1 MDAPM
6 VTTATDL
13 PEEQNFIISSLPP
26 GRAQKRLALA
36 VVLALLAAFLVM
48 AWPLS
53 TIQLARVDAFVPA
66 YAMAMF
72 VTDSITAVLL
82 FAQFSILRSRA
93 LLVIASGYLFT
104 ALIVVPWLLTFPGVF
119 APGGLLGAGL
129 QSTNWL
135 YVLWHGGFPS
145 FVMAYA
151 LLKDENPAKRFW
163 QDSVGAAIVASV
175 ALTAAVVGA
184 ATIFVTAGDALLPR
198 ISLDRVRFAPLWLYV
213 AGGLAI
219 WSILTLVV
227 LWIRRRSVLD
237 LWLMVV
243 MSAYAIEIC
252 LIAFPIPARFSFGWY
267 AGRFFGLLS
276 GSLLLFVLLYEI
288 TILYAQLLRA
298 VLAQRREREARLM
311 TGDAVSASIA
321 HEIKQPL
328 SGMITGAN
336 AGFRWLD
343 RTTPDLD
350 EAKAAFKQIIHAG
363 HRAGAVI
370 DGIRAIFKKDA
381 RNRASFD
388 INELIGDALAL
399 VGDELRKHRVLI
411 QAEPNE
417 QLPRVKGDRVQ
428 VQQVLLNL
436 ITNAIDSMAA
446 KDGARVLCVRSEV
459 HDDGGVIVSVADTGT
474 GIGSQDLE
482 RIFNPLFTTKSGGMG
497 LGLSICR
504 SIIEAHD
511 GRLWVAPNKPEG
523 AVFQFMMLADGAPS
537 TIASQRKQLDELAP
551 ISRL

>member
-1 MDAPM
+1 M
-6 VTTATDL
+6 VTPA
-13 PEEQNFIISSLPP
+13 PVIPGEQHFMLSSLSPS
-26 GRAQKRLALA
+26 RAQKRLAL
-36 VVLALLAAFLVM
+36 VLVLALLV
-48 AWPLS
+48 AWLITDGALS
-53 TIQLARVDAFVPA
+53 TVQLGRIDAFIPA
-66 YAMAMF
+66 YATAMF
-72 VTDSITAVLL
+72 VNDSITAVLL

-93 LLVIASGYLFT
+93 LLAIASGYLFT
-104 ALIVVPWLLTFPGVF
+104 ALFIIPWMLTFPGIF
-119 APGGLLGAGL
+119 TPSGLLGAGL
-129 QSTNWL
+129 QSTSWL
-135 YVLWHGGFPS
+135 YTLWHAGFAM
-145 FVMAYA
+145 FVIAYA
-151 LLKDENPAKRFW
+151 LLRDTDPAKRLW
-163 QDSVGAAIVASV
+163 RRSAAPAILSSV
-175 ALTAAVVGA
+175 ALTATVVCA
-184 ATIFVTAGDALLPR
+184 ATFIVIAGDALLPR
-198 ISLDRVRFAPLWLYV
+198 INLDPVHFSTVWLYIAACLALLSVV
-213 AGGLAI
+213 ALI
-219 WSILTLVV
+219 V

-243 MSAYAIEIC
+243 MSAYVIEIC

-267 AGRFFGLLS
+267 AGRVFGLLS

-399 VGDELRKHRVLI
+399 VGDELQKHRVLV

-537 TIASQRKQLDELAP
+537 AIASQREQLDELAP
-551 ISRL
+551 SSRL